1 MSVLWEVLTKEQ
13 LISPTMWTITN
24 ASVPYKLAIAS
35 FLEYRIHLS
44 LSFGD
49 KCDYI
54 HKFPVQARTKKNL
67 KINFIEH
74 SNGCHEKQNHNLEYD
89 WVSRRIIAVTQYKL
103 FLVRNEAD
111 ADYEKENLHSQRSKA
126 DR

>member
-1 MSVLWEVLTKEQ
+1 MRLYPQIPSSSKNEE
-13 LISPTMWTITN
+13 
-24 ASVPYKLAIAS
+24 
-35 FLEYRIHLS
+35 
-44 LSFGD
+44 
-49 KCDYI
+49 
-54 HKFPVQARTKKNL
+54 NL
-67 KINFIEH
+67 KINFLEH

-111 ADYEKENLHSQRSKA
+111 ADYEKENLHRQRSKA